1 MYEATFYFVNCDCLE
16 QLVTSRGL
24 PGEWRGGDHY
34 KVFYA
39 DNGSK
44 LCWFV
49 DTLQVLGA
57 GENLGV
63 LTSELPELIPWDD
76 ATPEVGEKMR
86 ELRESKEEIL
96 VLKKR
101 LCII

>member
-1 MYEATFYFVNCDCLE
+1 MSMSFYFVNCDCLE
-16 QLVTSRGL
+16 QLVTSRGIV
-24 PGEWRGGDHY
+24 GEWDGVDDY
-34 KVFYA
+34 KEFYA

-49 DTLQVLGA
+49 DTSIVLGA
-57 GENLGV
+57 GENV
-63 LTSELPELIPWDD
+63 TELTSRLPELVPWDD
-76 ATPEVGEKMR
+76 ATVAVGSKMR
-86 ELRESKEEIL
+86 ELRESKEEVL